1 VLKNT
6 AFVLLCGL
14 VLLGSASRSAA
25 QRGNPRLAFEGQSID
40 DMIGAFMKEHRIPG
54 MTLAI
59 VQAPYI
65 PRVVGYG
72 QSDTKTG
79 LLASPKTL
87 WSVGQL
93 TQGYTAVA
101 IMQLVEADKLGLDDT
116 VGKYL
121 KGLPSEWNAITIRQL
136 MAHTAGLPDYTR
148 TPGFKPEQAYKP
160 EEILALV
167 KEAPLAFKP
176 GTQVASSGTNFFLLG
191 MIVEKASGETYEAFV
206 TKNQIERM
214 GLKHTMF
221 ASDLPK
227 VKREAV
233 EKNNNRHKEFLRERP
248 YVDPTEPATG
258 YAEKDGK
265 LIPVP
270 ANSQS
275 AWYAHGAML
284 ASAEDISL
292 WDIGL
297 AGGILVAKKE
307 NRVFLYH
314 GVKLNGDT
322 TVPAHCGWRFPG
334 HKGFMDIHGDV
345 PGFSTYL
352 SRFTDPS
359 ELVCVTLCANKEGV
373 ELGELARRIAGAFDR
388 KLGPPV
394 GPKVMTCHESCY
406 PVATTVDRLQ
416 EYLKAKGVDIAAR
429 VDHAAAAKKKGKEL
443 RPIEV
448 LIFGNPAVG
457 TTLMQDRPSV
467 ALDLPLRVVV
477 WQEADG
483 TVWIGHDDIT
493 TLAKRHGIKNQ
504 AKTIEAMQATLIR
517 AIAHAAAPY

>member
-1 VLKNT
+1 MKKVVFT
-6 AFVLLCGL
+6 LLCGL

-25 QRGNPRLAFEGQSID
+25 QRGNPRVAFEGQSID

-59 VQAPYI
+59 VQAPYL

-72 QSDTKTG
+72 QSDMKTG

-87 WSVGQL
+87 WNVGQL
-93 TQGYTAVA
+93 THAYTAVA
-101 IMQLVEADKLGLDDT
+101 IMQLVEADKLNLDDPI
-116 VGKYL
+116 GKHL
-121 KGLPSEWNAITIRQL
+121 TGVPSEWSAITIRQL
-136 MAHTAGLPDYTR
+136 MAHASGLPDYTR
-148 TPGFKPEQAYKP
+148 QTGFKPDQAYKP
-160 EEILALV
+160 AEVLALV
-167 KEAPLAFKP
+167 KDAPLAFKP
-176 GTQVASSGTNFFLLG
+176 GTQVARSGTNFFLLG

-214 GLKHTMF
+214 GLKRTMF
-221 ASDLPK
+221 ASGLAS

-248 YVDPTEPATG
+248 YIDPTEPATG
-258 YAEKDGK
+258 YVEKDGK
-265 LIPVP
+265 MVPVP

-275 AWYAHGAML
+275 AWYANGAML

-297 AGGILVAKKE
+297 AGSMLVTKKE
-307 NRVFLYH
+307 NRDFLYH

-322 TVPAHCGWRFPG
+322 IVPAHCGWRFPG
-334 HKGFMDIHGDV
+334 HKGLLDIQGDV
-345 PGFSTYL
+345 PGFSCYL
-352 SRFTDPS
+352 SRFTDAS

-373 ELGELARRIAGAFDR
+373 ELSELARRIAGAFDR

-416 EYLKAKGVDIAAR
+416 EYLKTKGVDIVAR

-443 RPIEV
+443 RPTEV
-448 LIFGNPAVG
+448 LIFGNPATG
-457 TTLMQDRPSV
+457 TALMQARPSV

-504 AKTIEAMQATLIR
+504 AKTVETMQTTLTR
-517 AIAHAAAPY
+517 AVTHAAAPY